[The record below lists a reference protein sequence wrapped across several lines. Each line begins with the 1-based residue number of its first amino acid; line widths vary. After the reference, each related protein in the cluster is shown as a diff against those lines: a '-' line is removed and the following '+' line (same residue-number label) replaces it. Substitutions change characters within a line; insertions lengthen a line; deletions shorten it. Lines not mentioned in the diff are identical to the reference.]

1 MNEDLRM
8 KVYAKIYYNTMLS
21 RYNPNRGT
29 PVYGGSSGLRRTAM
43 IGISQDPPKGYHPIS
58 IIVKNGNVILEG
70 VVDNEGDKNI
80 ANIQANQ
87 VSGVFSVTNNL
98 VVLQASKK
106 KEKKD

>member
-1 MNEDLRM
+1 MC
-8 KVYAKIYYNTMLS
+8 
-21 RYNPNRGT
+21 
-29 PVYGGSSGLRRTAM
+29 
-43 IGISQDPPKGYHPIS
+43 YHPIS